1 VFFILKTYNYDV
13 LLGLDLF
20 LNIGAIIDVEKGV
33 IQVHNEP
40 NMEVE
45 VLPFIVVN
53 IYVVPNQE
61 FKYSI
66 Q

>member
-1 VFFILKTYNYDV
+1 
-13 LLGLDLF
+13 
-20 LNIGAIIDVEKGV
+20 V

-53 IYVVPNQE
+53 MYVVPNQE
-61 FKYSI
+61 FK
-66 Q
+66 